1 MIGAGMHQDI
11 VEIEQLLNCYCHAV
25 DRGLVD
31 EIVDAFHPDGVL
43 LLKWKEHTL
52 VGHRAIREWFDDY
65 VKMVAESKQY
75 SRHKITCPWIRI
87 EGAKATAIS
96 YLDGECADKAT
107 GRVKIS
113 AGRYEDELVKEDG
126 RWRFKQR
133 AIFID
138 GSVSMGC

>member
-1 MIGAGMHQDI
+1 MSPGDDIPQLRGQDGEGSVQVHQDSN
-11 VEIEQLLNCYCHAV
+11 L
-25 DRGLVD
+25 
-31 EIVDAFHPDGVL
+31 
-43 LLKWKEHTL
+43 
-52 VGHRAIREWFDDY
+52 
-65 VKMVAESKQY
+65 
-75 SRHKITCPWIRI
+75 RI